1 MEKMLVRLKPHEPRR
16 GYVLRRF
23 AYRGITF
30 HADRGWYRVEKPVA
44 DYLGA
49 VRQEPADAR
58 SPLAFEVYTER
69 EAKNLEVREE
79 TEAREKKR
87 TVEAPT
93 VEARE
98 PPGDAPKERR
108 ARSAKPAAEPKKE
121 ANAS

>member
-1 MEKMLVRLKPHEPRR
+1 MEMMLVRLKPHEPRR

-23 AYRGITF
+23 AFRGITF

-44 DYLGA
+44 EYLQT

-69 EAKNLEVREE
+69 EAKDLETREE

-98 PPGDAPKERR
+98 APGDAPKERQ
-108 ARSAKPAAEPKKE
+108 ARGQKPAAETKKE
-121 ANAS
+121 ASGS